1 MRTIVFITVMFMSLC
16 GISQNLYVQEQ
27 KGIDGMELKTSNA
40 VMEAEDGSLFL
51 SVSFEDDINRIF
63 KLKDN
68 GEVDETKFIEIAGG
82 HHRGY
87 YPFFRHPDKENTN
100 VYVYIEHGVPTVYK
114 AIIFDNNLNVL
125 ETVRKALP
133 YSDYSDMEKGNGGVV
148 YNMTESCI
156 LDSDNNIVIMK
167 HLEESQNL
175 MLVKMDLYGD
185 VKAEKEIFVDIDYKD
200 WDFSYHSLFVYNE
213 SPLQYAFTFINSED
227 IPVMCMV
234 VLDSDFNIVETQEN
248 ILNTNGYDVI
258 TSSGLSYEVTSYDD
272 NFYLASSMHFSG
284 APFSNSVSLKKIDKN
299 HKIECRYDNVELR
312 EDVHFTEPYLS
323 YKSMAKTNDGNIYW
337 FYTKTNEED
346 FLTEDLYVSLFDNE
360 LNLLWEQK
368 VLSGIS
374 DIEIMSAIVRENG
387 DLVISGYNYWKTLYT
402 IVVGRDFTQ
411 PMAIDEDAVNSTNV
425 TVYPNPASD
434 FVKISS
440 TTGQPSAVKVY
451 NCLGMLVEE
460 IEINSKEI
468 EINVSDYNSGVYF
481 VEVDG
486 EIIKLIKN

>member
-1 MRTIVFITVMFMSLC
+1 MRRILFILVMFMSLC
-16 GISQNLYVQEQ
+16 GMSQNLYVQEQ

-51 SVSFEDDINRIF
+51 SVSFEDDINRIY

-87 YPFFRHPDKENTN
+87 YPLFCHPDKENTN
-100 VYVYIEHGVPTVYK
+100 VYVYIEHGEPTVYN

-125 ETVRKALP
+125 ETVRKTLP
-133 YSDYSDMEKGNGGVV
+133 YSDYSDMEKGDGGMV

-185 VKAEKEIFVDIDYKD
+185 IKAEKEIFVNINYKD
-200 WDFSYHSLFVYNE
+200 WDFSYRSLFVYNE

-299 HKIECRYDNVELR
+299 HKIEDRYDNVELQ

-346 FLTEDLYVSLFDNE
+346 YLTEDLYVSMFDSE

-368 VLSGIS
+368 VLSGIPE
-374 DIEIMSAIVRENG
+374 IEIMSAIVRENG
-387 DLVISGYNYWKTLYT
+387 DLVISGYNFWRTLYT

-411 PMAIDEDAVNSTNV
+411 PMAVEEDAVSSINA
-425 TVYPNPASD
+425 TVYPNPAQD
-434 FVKISS
+434 FVKISAVGS
-440 TTGQPSAVKVY
+440 QPSVVKVY

-460 IEINSKEI
+460 IEMISEEI
-468 EINVSDYNSGVYF
+468 EINVSDYNPGVYF
-481 VEVDG
+481 FNVNG
-486 EIIKLIKN
+486 ETFRIIRN